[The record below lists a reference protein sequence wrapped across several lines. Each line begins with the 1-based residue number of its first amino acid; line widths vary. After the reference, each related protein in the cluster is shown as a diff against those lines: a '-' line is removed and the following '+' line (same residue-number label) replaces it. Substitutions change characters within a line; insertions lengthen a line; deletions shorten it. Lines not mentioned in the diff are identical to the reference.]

1 MGAEGFKLPWGLFIL
16 SMCEL
21 GKNNAAVMGNAWFS
35 EVHQV
40 LPFSLCFVAET
51 AATEDAGW
59 TGISLLGDAHACSIC
74 SAAYDWGPKQCCFS
88 CAALRGF

>member
-1 MGAEGFKLPWGLFIL
+1 MR
-16 SMCEL
+16 EL

-59 TGISLLGDAHACSIC
+59 TRISLLGDAHACSIC
-74 SAAYDWGPKQCCFS
+74 SAAYDMGAKAVLFFLCCL
-88 CAALRGF
+88 AWILM